1 MDELDVDTATAAL
14 DGATSVRTC
23 SSCGAPLRDG
33 ARFCAS
39 CGNWIGAE
47 PAVEVADEPE
57 AVEEPEPA
65 EDVEEPEPDED
76 VEEAEE
82 ATPVDEEAEVLEEEE
97 DAPVEGPEAFLEPE
111 VFEDADE
118 IEEITELLPMQPP
131 PRPGARPVSLSRE
144 PLTIPR
150 RILVAI
156 ALLMLFG
163 AIAVG
168 LRALG

>member
-23 SSCGAPLRDG
+23 SSCGAALRDG

-65 EDVEEPEPDED
+65 EDVEE
-76 VEEAEE
+76 AEE

-97 DAPVEGPEAFLEPE
+97 DAPVEEPEAFLEPE

-144 PLTIPR
+144 PMTIPR